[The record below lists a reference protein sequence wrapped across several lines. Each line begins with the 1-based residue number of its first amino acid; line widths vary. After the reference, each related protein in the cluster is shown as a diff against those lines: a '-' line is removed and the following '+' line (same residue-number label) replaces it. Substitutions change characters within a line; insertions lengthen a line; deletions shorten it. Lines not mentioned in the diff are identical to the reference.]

1 MRSGEKALLAKVTQT
16 KHPYKKCYYIDTGS
30 KGPLDKKKEL
40 KKMVTIVLLVV
51 LFFRPILRAVGLINE
66 ALNAGLDRAENKIK
80 TEVK

>member
-1 MRSGEKALLAKVTQT
+1 MTFIRKKRIIKASEAKE
-16 KHPYKKCYYIDTGS
+16 S
-30 KGPLDKKKEL
+30 DKRRKEN
-40 KKMVTIVLLVV
+40 KKMITIVLLVV